1 MLLVVESGSALAR
14 DYPHKLHLFL
24 CLRLCV
30 QELDDVQVGLGQ
42 FPLHRQVCLTLILT
56 AFAEIIIAS
65 LRFSICIGLRT
76 VSPLIKLLL
85 RLLQSL
91 LDQISGFLILGT
103 SASLVVL
110 GHLKLSCPDSLDLL
124 DDISKL
130 SFLLIEETTFLTI
143 EFAFFQLLVLLY

>member
-1 MLLVVESGSALAR
+1 M
-14 DYPHKLHLFL
+14 
-24 CLRLCV
+24 
-30 QELDDVQVGLGQ
+30 
-42 FPLHRQVCLTLILT
+42 TLILT
-56 AFAEIIIAS
+56 TFAEIIHAS
-65 LRFSICIGLRT
+65 LRFSICIYLGT

-91 LDQISGFLILGT
+91 LYQVCGFLILGST
-103 SASLVVL
+103 ASLVVL

-143 EFAFFQLLVLLY
+143 KFAFFQLLVLLH